1 MSGVS
6 FEALNHIVFLKNANN
21 VQSKYY
27 STGDS
32 RWLEVHGT
40 EENFE
45 GSRAPV
51 FKSSDFSGLTDRF
64 KISFTGCCDKANN
77 KFA

>member
-1 MSGVS
+1 MQTMYRVI
-6 FEALNHIVFLKNANN
+6 FLNINLQVTL
-21 VQSKYY
+21 
-27 STGDS
+27 D

-64 KISFTGCCDKANN
+64 KISFTGCYDKANN